1 MGHSSVFS
9 WPSWSW
15 CFWIQAGYFEEWLP
29 IWVCL
34 MCPRDEVQASSA
46 FFFSREYHR
55 RDSASFSLPP
65 VEWYAISISPQLV
78 PATLT
83 PWWRWCLPAF
93 CAVMLLFLFII
104 NVCLNSFIYLCHHGV
119 MVYYFGQWVII
130 HSYHYLFWPSICST
144 FGRWEPRQAP
154 QTCLIVLWELSDSL
168 EWDALDPP
176 RTFPA
181 PGISCFSK
189 EFCLPTGIYASQ
201 WSRKWDYQLRVRTG
215 KLVLEVQA
223 EGRSHLS
230 LKWAE
235 RPVLV
240 MLSV

>member
-1 MGHSSVFS
+1 
-9 WPSWSW
+9 
-15 CFWIQAGYFEEWLP
+15 
-29 IWVCL
+29 
-34 MCPRDEVQASSA
+34 MCPHDEVQASSA
-46 FFFSREYHR
+46 FFFLQEYHR

-93 CAVMLLFLFII
+93 CAVMLLSLFII

-119 MVYYFGQWVII
+119 MVYYLSQWVII
-130 HSYHYLFWPSICST
+130 HSYHYLFWPSTCST

-154 QTCLIVLWELSDSL
+154 QTCLIVLWEISDSL

-181 PGISCFSK
+181 PGISRFSK
-189 EFCLPTGIYASQ
+189 EFCSPPASMLLSEAGSETISWEWEQGSLCWRFKQRGGPVYLSSERKGLCWLCCLSNRELIYASYICHE
-201 WSRKWDYQLRVRTG
+201 WC
-215 KLVLEVQA
+215 
-223 EGRSHLS
+223 
-230 LKWAE
+230 
-235 RPVLV
+235 
-240 MLSV
+240 